1 MTHSVQ
7 LSRYAC
13 TLLFAFLLGGFSTSV
28 FAQSSIE
35 LSKIGGYETGI
46 FDEGAAEIS
55 AYDPGSYRLFVTNSE
70 DDTIDV
76 LDLSDPMNPTLL
88 FSIDITSFGEGIN
101 SVAVDDGLVAAAI
114 EGDDQEPGYAVF
126 FDVDGNFITKYE
138 VGALPDMITFTPN
151 GRFVLVALEGEPDD
165 DYEVDPEG
173 QIAIIRRVSPNQT
186 PERAS
191 RNKVRILDFQAFN
204 DAELDES
211 VRIFGPG
218 ATVAQDLEPEYIA
231 VSDRSDMAYVTLQEN
246 NALAV
251 VNIRTAEIEAVVG
264 LGFKDH
270 SLYGNALDASNRDD
284 VINIQNWP
292 VYGMYQPDAIAYYT
306 AHDGEGYLVTAN
318 EGDAR
323 DYDGFSEEERIK
335 DLDLDPEAF
344 PDAETLQE
352 DENLGRLNSTT
363 ANGDIDGDGYFE
375 KLFAYGARSFS
386 IWNTS
391 GELVFDSGDAFEQIT
406 ASLIPDD
413 FNSTNDEN
421 DSFDNRSDDK
431 GPEPEGVVVGEV
443 NGRTYAFIGL
453 ERVGGV
459 MVYDVTYPSNPYFVQ
474 YINSRDFSG
483 DAEEGTA
490 GDLAPEG
497 LVFISAY
504 DSPNGYPLLVVS
516 YEVSGTVA
524 VFQIDT
530 VAGPMASAAHED
542 ESHSIQKG
550 DTEQPVSFDLM
561 QNYPNPFN
569 PTTTI
574 QYSLQDDVH
583 VRLSVFNVLGQE
595 VRSLVN
601 ETQAAGQRSIQWN
614 GRNEA
619 GQLVPS
625 GMYYYRIDAG
635 NFSMVRSMLLAK

>member
-1 MTHSVQ
+1 MTHSLQ
-7 LSRYAC
+7 FCRYAC
-13 TLLFAFLLGGFSTSV
+13 MMLFALLLGGYSTTA
-28 FAQSSIE
+28 FAQSTIE

-55 AYDPGSYRLFVTNSE
+55 AYDARSKRLFVTNSDE
-70 DDTIDV
+70 DTIDI
-76 LDLSDPMNPTLL
+76 LDLSYPSNPT
-88 FSIDITSFGEGIN
+88 FIASIDISSFGEGIN
-101 SVAVDDGLVAAAI
+101 SVAVDNGLVAAAI
-114 EGDDQEPGYAVF
+114 EGDDQEPGYIAF
-126 FDVDGNFITKYE
+126 FDIYGNFIVKYE
-138 VGALPDMITFTPN
+138 VGALPDMVTFTPN
-151 GRFVLVALEGEPDD
+151 GRFVLAAIEGEPSDEYD
-165 DYEVDPEG
+165 VDPEG

-186 PERAS
+186 PEQLARNRA
-191 RNKVRILDFQAFN
+191 RILDFKAFN

-231 VSDRSDMAYVTLQEN
+231 VSDYSDMAYVTLQEN
-246 NALAV
+246 NAVAV
-251 VNIRTAEIEAVVG
+251 VNVRRAQIEAVVG

-270 SLYGNALDASNRDD
+270 SAYGNALDASNRDD
-284 VINIQNWP
+284 AINIQNWP

-323 DYDGFSEEERIK
+323 DYDGFSEEERIG
-335 DLDLDPEAF
+335 DLDLDPDAF
-344 PDAETLQE
+344 PNAETLQE

-391 GELVFDSGDAFEQIT
+391 GELVFDSGDQFEQIT

-431 GPEPEGVVVGEV
+431 GPEPEGVVVGKV
-443 NGRTYAFIGL
+443 NGQTYAFIGL

-459 MVYDVTYPSNPYFVQ
+459 MVYNVTYPESPYFVQ
-474 YINSRDFSG
+474 YINSRDFTG

-497 LVFISAY
+497 LVFIPA
-504 DSPNGYPLLVVS
+504 DESPNGYPLLVVS
-516 YEVSGTVA
+516 YEVSGSVA
-524 VFQIDT
+524 VFQIDS
-530 VAGPMASAAHED
+530 VPYSPASGAQQD
-542 ESHSIQKG
+542 EALAIQKG
-550 DTEQPVSFDLM
+550 DTEQPFTFDLM

-574 QYSLQDDVH
+574 QYSVQEDVH
-583 VRLSVFNVLGQE
+583 VRLSIYNVLGQE

-601 ETQAAGQRSIQWN
+601 ATQAAGQKSVQWN

-635 NFSMVRSMLLAK
+635 SFTMVRSMLLAK